1 MLNSAQLMRI
11 DLNLLVLFIT
21 VLEERHV
28 ARAAERLNL
37 TPSAVSHGLAR
48 LRRLLNDPLFLKNPK
63 GVSPTERALQ
73 LKEPVTEILARVD
86 TVISSAVPFDPLT
99 ARRRFTIG
107 APDAL
112 WAIFLVQLM
121 DRLSKEAPG
130 IDIRS
135 RQLMPQR
142 AGRPMD
148 QGWPLTLAELDS
160 HALDIAIM
168 PVGIVPPRYIQRTV
182 FREDFVVAMRRRHA
196 FGRDPSLKNYCA
208 MRHLLVSVIGDDR
221 GVIDEALAK
230 EGLSRRVVLTVPN
243 FMIALATIAESDII
257 ATLPRTLVQRHAK
270 RFGLQLREIPLRSPR
285 QPDAIGVV
293 STKAAMADA
302 GVAWLFETVARG
314 LSAVR

>member
-1 MLNSAQLMRI
+1 MRI

-28 ARAAERLNL
+28 ARAAKRLNL

-48 LRRLLNDPLFLKNPK
+48 LRHLLNDRLFLKNPK

-86 TVISSAVPFDPLT
+86 AVISSAVPFDPLT
-99 ARRRFTIG
+99 ARRRLTIG

-112 WAIFLVQLM
+112 LAIFLVQLM
-121 DRLSKEAPG
+121 DQLSKVAPG

-135 RQLMPQR
+135 RQLMPQT
-142 AGRPMD
+142 GHPMD

-160 HALDIAIM
+160 HALDI
-168 PVGIVPPRYIQRTV
+168 VRPRYVQRTV
-182 FREDFVVAMRRRHA
+182 FAEDFVVAMRRRHA
-196 FGRDPSLKNYCA
+196 FGRDPSLENYCA

-270 RFGLQLREIPLRSPR
+270 RFGLQFCEIPLRSPR
-285 QPDAIGVV
+285 RPDEIGVV

-302 GVAWLFETVARG
+302 GVAWLFEMVARR

>member
-1 MLNSAQLMRI
+1 MLNSAQLVRI
-11 DLNLLVLFIT
+11 DLNLLVLFST

-28 ARAAERLNL
+28 ARAARRLNL
-37 TPSAVSHGLAR
+37 TPSAVSHGLTR
-48 LRRLLNDPLFLKNPK
+48 LRQLLNDPLFLKHPK
-63 GVSPTERALQ
+63 GVTPTERALQ

-86 TVISSAVPFDPLT
+86 TVISSAVPFDPRT

-112 WAIFLVQLM
+112 WAVVLVQLM
-121 DRLSKEAPG
+121 DQLSKEAPG

-135 RQLMPQR
+135 RQLMPQQ

-168 PVGIVPPRYIQRTV
+168 PVAIVPPRYVQRAV
-182 FREDFVVAMRRRHA
+182 FREDFVVAMRSRHP
-196 FGRDPSLKNYCA
+196 FGRNPSLENYCA
-208 MRHLLVSVIGDDR
+208 MRHLLVSAIGDDR
-221 GVIDEALAK
+221 GVIDAALAK
-230 EGLSRRVVLTVPN
+230 DGLSRRVVLTVPN

-270 RFGLQLREIPLRSPR
+270 RFGLQFREIPLRSPR
-285 QPDAIGVV
+285 PPDEIGVV

-302 GVAWLFETVARG
+302 GVAWLFETVAGR
-314 LSAVR
+314 LSAAA

>member
-1 MLNSAQLMRI
+1 MRI
-11 DLNLLVLFIT
+11 DLNLLVLFNT

-28 ARAAERLNL
+28 ARAARRLNL
-37 TPSAVSHGLAR
+37 TPSAVSHGLTR
-48 LRRLLNDPLFLKNPK
+48 LRQLLNDPLFLKHPK

-112 WAIFLVQLM
+112 WAVFLVQLM
-121 DRLSKEAPG
+121 DQLSQEAPG

-142 AGRPMD
+142 AGQPMD

-160 HALDIAIM
+160 HALDIAVM
-168 PVGIVPPRYIQRTV
+168 PIAVVPPRYVQRTV
-182 FREDFVVAMRRRHA
+182 FREDFVVAMRRGHA
-196 FGRDPSLKNYCA
+196 FGRDPSLKSYCA

-221 GVIDEALAK
+221 GVIDAVLAK
-230 EGLSRRVVLTVPN
+230 DGLSRRVVLTVPN

-270 RFGLQLREIPLRSPR
+270 RFGLQFREIPLHSPR
-285 QPDAIGVV
+285 QPYAIGVV

-302 GVAWLFETVARG
+302 GVAWLFETLARR
-314 LSAVR
+314 LSAAR

>member
-1 MLNSAQLMRI
+1 MRI

-21 VLEERHV
+21 VLEEQHV
-28 ARAAERLNL
+28 ARAAKRLNL

-48 LRRLLNDPLFLKNPK
+48 LRHLLNDRLFLKNPK

-112 WAIFLVQLM
+112 LAVFLVQLM
-121 DRLSKEAPG
+121 DQLSKVAPG

-135 RQLMPQR
+135 RQLMPQT
-142 AGRPMD
+142 GRPMD

-168 PVGIVPPRYIQRTV
+168 PVGIIPPRYIQRTV
-182 FREDFVVAMRRRHA
+182 FAEDFVVAMRRRHA
-196 FGRDPSLKNYCA
+196 FGRDPSLENYCA

-221 GVIDEALAK
+221 GVIDAALAK

-257 ATLPRTLVQRHAK
+257 ATLPRRLVQRHAK

-285 QPDAIGVV
+285 KPDDIGVV

>member
-28 ARAAERLNL
+28 ARAAKRLNL

-48 LRRLLNDPLFLKNPK
+48 LRHLLNDRLFLKNPK

-112 WAIFLVQLM
+112 LAIFLVQLM
-121 DRLSKEAPG
+121 DQLSKVAPG

-135 RQLMPQR
+135 RQLMPQT
-142 AGRPMD
+142 GHPMD

-168 PVGIVPPRYIQRTV
+168 PVCTIPPRYVQRTV
-182 FREDFVVAMRRRHA
+182 FAEDFVVAMRRRHA
-196 FGRDPSLKNYCA
+196 FGRDPSLENYCA

-257 ATLPRTLVQRHAK
+257 ATLPRRLVQRHAK

-285 QPDAIGVV
+285 KPDGIGVV
-293 STKAAMADA
+293 STKAAMTDA
-302 GVAWLFETVARG
+302 GVAWLFETVARR
-314 LSAVR
+314 LSTAG

>member
-11 DLNLLVLFIT
+11 DLNLLVLFST

-28 ARAAERLNL
+28 ARSARRLNL
-37 TPSAVSHGLAR
+37 TPSAVSHGLTR
-48 LRRLLNDPLFLKNPK
+48 LRHLLNDPLFLKNPK

-73 LKEPVTEILARVD
+73 LNEPVAEILARVD

-112 WAIFLVQLM
+112 WAVFLVRLM

-135 RQLMPQR
+135 RQLMPQLT
-142 AGRPMD
+142 GRSMD

-168 PVGIVPPRYIQRTV
+168 PVGFVPPRYVQRTV
-182 FREDFVVAMRRRHA
+182 FGEDFVVAMRSRHA

-243 FMIALATIAESDII
+243 FMMALATIAESDII
-257 ATLPRTLVQRHAK
+257 ATLPRRLVQRHAK
-270 RFGLQLREIPLRSPR
+270 RFGLQFREIPLRSPR
-285 QPDAIGVV
+285 RPDDIGVV

-302 GVAWLFETVARG
+302 GVAWLFETVVDG
-314 LSAVR
+314 LAAVT

>member
-48 LRRLLNDPLFLKNPK
+48 LRQLLNDQLFLKNPK

-86 TVISSAVPFDPLT
+86 TVISSAVPFDPRT

-112 WAIFLVQLM
+112 LAIFLVQLM

-135 RQLMPQR
+135 RQLMPQQ
-142 AGRPMD
+142 AGHPMD
-148 QGWPLTLAELDS
+148 QGWRLTLKELDS

-168 PVGIVPPRYIQRTV
+168 PVAAVPPHYVKRTV
-182 FREDFVVAMRRRHA
+182 LREDFVVAMRRGHA

-208 MRHLLVSVIGDDR
+208 MRHLLISLIGDDR
-221 GVIDEALAK
+221 GVIDAMLAK
-230 EGLSRRVVLTVPN
+230 DGLTRRVVLTVPN
-243 FMIALATIAESDII
+243 FMVALATIAESDII

-270 RFGLQLREIPLRSPR
+270 RFGLQFREIPLHSPR

-302 GVAWLFETVARG
+302 GVAWLFETVARR
-314 LSAVR
+314 LSDEG

>member
-11 DLNLLVLFIT
+11 NLNLLVLFNT

-28 ARAAERLNL
+28 ARAARRLNL
-37 TPSAVSHGLAR
+37 TPSAVSHGLTR
-48 LRRLLNDPLFLKNPK
+48 LRQLLNDPLFLKHPK

-73 LKEPVTEILARVD
+73 LKEPVMEILARVD

-99 ARRRFTIG
+99 SRRRFTIG

-112 WAIFLVQLM
+112 WAVFLVQLM

-135 RQLMPQR
+135 RQLMPQL
-142 AGRPMD
+142 AGQPMD
-148 QGWPLTLAELDS
+148 QGWPLMLAKLDS

-168 PVGIVPPRYIQRTV
+168 PVAVVPPRYVQRTV
-182 FREDFVVAMRRRHA
+182 FREDFVVAMRRGHA
-196 FGRDPSLKNYCA
+196 FGRDPSLESYCA

-221 GVIDEALAK
+221 GVIDAVLAK
-230 EGLSRRVVLTVPN
+230 DGLSRRVVLTVPN

-270 RFGLQLREIPLRSPR
+270 RFGLQFCEIPLRSPR
-285 QPDAIGVV
+285 RPDEIGVV

-302 GVAWLFETVARG
+302 GVAWLFEMVARR

>member
-21 VLEERHV
+21 VLEEQHV
-28 ARAAERLNL
+28 ARAAKRLNL

-48 LRRLLNDPLFLKNPK
+48 LRHLLNDRLFLKNPK

-112 WAIFLVQLM
+112 LAVFLVQLM
-121 DRLSKEAPG
+121 DQLSKVAPG

-135 RQLMPQR
+135 RQLMPQT
-142 AGRPMD
+142 GRPMD

-168 PVGIVPPRYIQRTV
+168 PVGIIPPRYIQRTV
-182 FREDFVVAMRRRHA
+182 FAEDFVVAMRRRHA
-196 FGRDPSLKNYCA
+196 FGRDPSLENYCA

-221 GVIDEALAK
+221 GVIDAALAK

-257 ATLPRTLVQRHAK
+257 ATLPRRLVQRHAK

-285 QPDAIGVV
+285 KPDDIGVV